1 MLTYVKIIVLHGQW
15 SNYLP
20 WIIYLV
26 LALGSKNLPRQ
37 IGLKTLKK
45 SHSKSNHFWICTH
58 ISYFMSVWQKHQ
70 KLWSYSTIRVLKKFW
85 SIKTVF
91 GGWLTTNWFFF
102 KFNRMN
108 IFERAGI
115 WDGKIMRIRYISHQN
130 SSPKTFFLLKCKKS
144 TQCSYWKEMK
154 WRSLWKVHFNSVLKI
169 VFKSQMNEMARSK

>member
-91 GGWLTTNWFFF
+91 GGWLTTNWFFL
-102 KFNRMN
+102 NSTAW
-108 IFERAGI
+108 IFLKEQGYGM
-115 WDGKIMRIRYISHQN
+115 GKLWESA
-130 SSPKTFFLLKCKKS
+130 TFLTKIHRLK
-144 TQCSYWKEMK
+144 
-154 WRSLWKVHFNSVLKI
+154 LFFIKV
-169 VFKSQMNEMARSK
+169 